1 MMNRKRTLV
10 AAIGTL
16 VCLACL
22 ALACCS
28 SGEGSKATPKEETD
42 PAGMLREASD
52 AEPLSILEKRC
63 AGCHGGVSPK
73 ARLSLEPERLL
84 AAMRDV
90 PSRQIDSLM
99 LVDTRVPGR
108 SYLLMK
114 IRGDE
119 GIRGSRMPDDAA
131 PLSGKEIETIELWV
145 RGLASPRFGEPAA
158 VPETT
163 GSQQR

>member
-1 MMNRKRTLV
+1 MHRKRTLV
-10 AAIGTL
+10 AAIGAMA
-16 VCLACL
+16 CLACL
-22 ALACCS
+22 ALACGS
-28 SGEGSKATPKEETD
+28 SSEDSKATPKVDTA
-42 PAGMLREASD
+42 PAGTLREAPD
-52 AEPLSILEKRC
+52 AEPFSILEKRC
-63 AGCHGGVSPK
+63 ARCHGGAYPK

-114 IRGDE
+114 IRGDA

-131 PLSGKEIETIELWV
+131 PLSGKEIETIDLWV
-145 RGLASPRFGEPAA
+145 RSLASPGFGEPAA

-163 GSQQR
+163 ASQRR